1 MNKPF
6 TLDTVKSFHFSGPIF
21 VHCQKLV
28 WAEILWNDQ
37 CTVQKCIRNKEKT
50 VLFDK
55 DVNKWAMGSHEIR
68 ENCSTMNS
76 NDTTVPHYFHRVYY
90 TTCN

>member
-21 VHCQKLV
+21 VDCQKLV

-37 CTVQKCIRNKEKT
+37 STVQKYIYSC
-50 VLFDK
+50 
-55 DVNKWAMGSHEIR
+55 M
-68 ENCSTMNS
+68 
-76 NDTTVPHYFHRVYY
+76 
-90 TTCN
+90 